1 MILLFPFL
9 VPKGPPSGGLD
20 EITLILTAVLV
31 FILKFLKSIGIS
43 VVCFGSSSVV
53 SLAFVYLELTNAH
66 TLNKR
71 NIHRTEDERFEL
83 DLVIEV
89 NSATIR
95 VLENVQKK
103 MSRMSTEELA
113 KFHLDDHLGGTS
125 QTIHQRAIHRIYGDK
140 SGEIIQGMKKNPS
153 VAVPIV
159 LKRLKVKEEEWR
171 EAQKVGRSLF
181 FNLPVTDILVSL
193 SRPSTSSG
201 GNRTRSIISSP
212 WTTKPSTSSPTT

>member
-1 MILLFPFL
+1 LFWIF
-9 VPKGPPSGGLD
+9 
-20 EITLILTAVLV
+20 
-31 FILKFLKSIGIS
+31 
-43 VVCFGSSSVV
+43 CFFGFR
-53 SLAFVYLELTNAH
+53 LFQLTNAH
-66 TLNKR
+66 ALNKR

-95 VLENVQKK
+95 VLENLQKK
-103 MSRMSTEELA
+103 MSRMSTEELS

-140 SGEIIQGMKKNPS
+140 SGEIITGMKKNPF

-171 EAQKVGRSLF
+171 EAQKVSE
-181 FNLPVTDILVSL
+181 L
-193 SRPSTSSG
+193 SHCFTFM
-201 GNRTRSIISSP
+201 
-212 WTTKPSTSSPTT
+212 